1 MEQLTTP
8 TFSLAEADQL
18 ISQSNYSSIFILVD
32 SNTHQHCLPLLQRS
46 CPSLRDVE
54 VLEVEPGEAQ
64 KDIEIAAGLWQAMLE
79 LGADRNTL
87 LVCLGGGVITDLG
100 GFIASTFK
108 RGIDFLLI
116 PTTLLAMVDA
126 AIGGKTGINLGGS
139 KNQVGTFTVGVGT
152 VHHPLFLETLPEREL
167 KAGYAE
173 MLKHALLH
181 SKESLNRFLESP
193 SIELDLIMLE
203 SKNSQDLKAEI
214 VAEDPKEQGRRK
226 TLNLG
231 HTAGH
236 AIEALVQSHDSPLNH
251 GECVALGL
259 QIALELS
266 VQITGLDATV
276 AAGVIEH
283 IKANFPRMP
292 KLDLEA
298 LWLRMLQD
306 KKNEDGKVLFV
317 LLESVGQAKWGI
329 EVSKDQF
336 AQVYRD
342 LLSR

>member
-1 MEQLTTP
+1 MEQLNTP
-8 TFSLAEADQL
+8 TFTLKEADQL
-18 ISQSNYSSIFILVD
+18 ISESDYSSIFILVD

-64 KDIEIAAGLWQAMLE
+64 KDIEIVAGLWQAMLE

-116 PTTLLAMVDA
+116 PTSVLAMVDA

-139 KNQVGTFTVGVGT
+139 KNQVGTFCVGRGI
-152 VHHPLFLETLPEREL
+152 VHHPPFLETLPEREL

-173 MLKHALLH
+173 MLKHALLDSQETLDRLLKH
-181 SKESLNRFLESP
+181 PVIGLE
-193 SIELDLIMLE
+193 LIMME
-203 SKNSQDLKAEI
+203 SKNSQELKARV
-214 VAEDPKEQGRRK
+214 VAEDPKEEGLRK

-236 AIEALVQSHDSPLNH
+236 AIEALTQSSENSLNH
-251 GECVALGL
+251 GECVALGM
-259 QIALELS
+259 QIALKLS
-266 VQITGLDATV
+266 SKHCGLEAEIAEKV
-276 AAGVIEH
+276 VEH
-283 IKANFPRMP
+283 IAANFPPMP
-292 KLDLEA
+292 QLDEDA
-298 LWLRMLQD
+298 LWKRMLED
-306 KKNEDGKVLFV
+306 KKNQSGKVLFV
-317 LLESVGQAKWGI
+317 LLDSIGQAKWGI
-329 EVSKDQF
+329 EVSRDQF
-336 AQVYRD
+336 FEVYRE